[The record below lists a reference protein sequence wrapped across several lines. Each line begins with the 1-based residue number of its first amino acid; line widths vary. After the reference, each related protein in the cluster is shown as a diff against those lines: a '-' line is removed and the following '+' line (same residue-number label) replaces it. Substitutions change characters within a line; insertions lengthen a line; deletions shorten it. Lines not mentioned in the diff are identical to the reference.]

1 MILSNTAFNDSTTMF
16 AQFPQALRESM
27 IKSTVKL
34 DTGKLKA
41 SGVIFNVKNNMVEIL
56 TVAHNILLHHD
67 KKQRLPPNDWT
78 QWANDFASDLTVRYN
93 PAGLTFNG
101 APGASF
107 KYNKNSANITATVP
121 KIATDCQNQVDCYY
135 DLAVIACT
143 DSDFATFAKTF
154 LGNDYDLA
162 AAAKKATENKTFL
175 KLKLDGA
182 TEYFHSGHKHF
193 QLGYGKITESRFPL
207 SISQQKI
214 AMGDAVVK
222 TSGVA
227 ANAMAEYNLHYRLT
241 KPKADA
247 YSCFYDQIADKDKA
261 PAYCKHCAAFEI
273 DGDATSTS
281 AEGDSGG
288 PIYAIA
294 YDLERIINPQTNA
307 VRRALTFGEAT
318 LIGLTTGSD
327 METAKQLPPAL
338 FKNDIGT
345 STMPYMKTR
354 V

>member
-1 MILSNTAFNDSTTMF
+1 MILSNQAFTVSTTMF
-16 AQFPQALRESM
+16 AEFPQALRELM

-41 SGVIFNVKNNMVEIL
+41 SGVIFNVKNNLVEIL
-56 TVAHNILLHHD
+56 TAAHNILLNHD
-67 KKQRLPPNDWT
+67 KKQRLPPNNWT
-78 QWANDFASDLTVRYN
+78 EWSKEYCSGLTVRYN

-101 APGASF
+101 APSAQVA
-107 KYNKNSANITATVP
+107 YNKNSGNITVAVP
-121 KIATDCQNQVDCYY
+121 NVDVGCQNQADCYY
-135 DLAVIACT
+135 DLAVITCT
-143 DSDFATFAKTF
+143 DNDFATFAKTF
-154 LGNDYDLA
+154 LGNEYDLS
-162 AAAKKATENKTFL
+162 AAAKKATENETFL

-193 QLGYGKITESRFPL
+193 QLGYGKTTESRFPL

-247 YSCFYDQIADKDKA
+247 YSCFYDQIAEKDKA
-261 PAYCKHCAAFEI
+261 PAYCKNCAAFEL

-288 PIYAIA
+288 PIYAIQ
-294 YDLERIINPQTNA
+294 YDNEKIINPQTKEII
-307 VRRALTFGEAT
+307 RRTITFGEAT

-327 METAKQLPPAL
+327 METAKQLPGAH
-338 FKNDIGT
+338 
-345 STMPYMKTR
+345 
-354 V
+354 